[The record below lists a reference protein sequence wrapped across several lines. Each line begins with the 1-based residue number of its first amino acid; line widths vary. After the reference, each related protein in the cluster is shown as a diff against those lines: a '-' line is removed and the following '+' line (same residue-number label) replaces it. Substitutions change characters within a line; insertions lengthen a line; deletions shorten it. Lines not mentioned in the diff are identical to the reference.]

1 MAMNPESP
9 TADPP
14 VSAPDFALPDHRGRE
29 TTLRE
34 FRGQTVVLFFVRA
47 FG

>member
-1 MAMNPESP
+1 MTPESP
-9 TADPP
+9 APDPSA
-14 VSAPDFALPDHRGRE
+14 SAPDFALPNHDGGA

-34 FRGQTVVLFFVRA
+34 FRGRTVVLFFIRA